1 MPTIIALDASLSMLR
16 PVPGRNEHTYQSLAL
31 KGIQH
36 LLDNLTAAGKLEHLA
51 LVAYSTVCEL
61 KVDFTRDYDQ
71 IRQAIKK
78 IEPMD
83 KACLLTMLKTSV
95 SLMATWG
102 TQNLLQLVVFTD
114 CGAGFGS
121 TSIAGFLENYANKSA
136 AETEF
141 AWLKTLA
148 HYQLNFICL
157 GVHADLHFTRGVAL
171 HQQLLDNAG
180 LKGQLFMPKPLKTAT
195 ENGDTNSGVSHKSEL
210 GRTALFELIE
220 RLCESSYKATE
231 VTLKCGH
238 YFRLES
244 QVLLWP
250 PPKPYEQPALYG
262 GESTMRHIEQRIDVC
277 GFLALGDIGSPATFS
292 RHWVLAK
299 VEREKLP
306 GRRSG
311 SLAAAAK
318 SPKLTLDTGN
328 NPNFELE
335 KLEQDIREFY
345 TKEPSKE
352 AAEESGDDADV
363 VVVKPQQTP
372 AQQEQQKDTLCVLLH
387 GALKLESMAA
397 LVLLGEKWFGFMYA
411 YNDVKKKSNFVLNIL
426 PPGSHVIP
434 WLGDLEL
441 LGFPEDLAPGETA
454 SFPVRAERR
463 SYSQS
468 SVVWIRQ
475 ASLQSDVQ
483 KVLRH
488 AKKMPDK
495 TQHFYK
501 ELNRI
506 RRAALALG
514 FVELLEALALLLE
527 KECAQLTLNGSV
539 SSECTLQLQHAATE
553 LRKTSN
559 RDIKSTI
566 VPLQKAATA
575 AAAEG
580 STATAATPA
589 AAAPAGY
596 LYN

>member
-16 PVPGRNEHTYQSLAL
+16 PVPGRNEHTYISLAI

-36 LLDNLTAAGKLEHLA
+36 LLDNLTASGKLEHLA
-51 LVAYSTVCEL
+51 LVVYTTVCEL

-78 IEPMD
+78 IEPLD
-83 KACLLTMLKTSV
+83 KACLMTMLKTSV

-114 CGAGFGS
+114 CGPGFGS
-121 TSIAGFLENYANKSA
+121 TSLAAFLEGYTGKEADP
-136 AETEF
+136 EY
-141 AWLKTLA
+141 AWLKLLA
-148 HYQLNFICL
+148 AYHLNFICL
-157 GVHADLHFTRGVAL
+157 GMHGDLYFTRGVTL
-171 HQQLLDNAG
+171 HQQLLDNAA
-180 LKGQLFMPKPLKTAT
+180 LKGQLFMTKPTKGAEAGEVTT
-195 ENGDTNSGVSHKSEL
+195 SGSHKSEL

-220 RLCESSYKATE
+220 RLCESSYKSTE

-238 YFRLES
+238 YFRMEG

-250 PPKPYEQPALYG
+250 PTVPYEQAPLYG
-262 GESTMRHIEQRIDVC
+262 GEPIVRHIEQRIDVC
-277 GFLALGDIGSPATFS
+277 GFLSLSDIGSPATLS

-299 VEREKLP
+299 VDREKP
-306 GRRSG
+306 TRRSG
-311 SLAAAAK
+311 GLAAVAK
-318 SPKLTLDTGN
+318 PAKLTLDTS
-328 NPNFELE
+328 NPHYELE
-335 KLEQDIREFY
+335 KLEQDVRDFY
-345 TKEPSKE
+345 MKDNKD
-352 AAEESGDDADV
+352 AEESGDDGDV
-363 VVVKPQQTP
+363 SVVLKHSSTPQT
-372 AQQEQQKDTLCVLLH
+372 EQQKDTLCVLLH
-387 GALKLESMAA
+387 GALKLENMAA
-397 LVLLGEKWFGFMYA
+397 LVLLGERWYGFMYA
-411 YNDVKKKSNFVLNIL
+411 YNDSKKKSNFMLNVL
-426 PPGSHVIP
+426 PPGSNVIP

-441 LGFPEDLAPGETA
+441 LGFPEDVPPGESA
-454 SFPVRAERR
+454 SFPVRSERR

-514 FVELLEALALLLE
+514 FVELLEALALLIE
-527 KECAQLTLNGSV
+527 KETAQLTLNGV
-539 SSECTLQLQHAATE
+539 GSECTLQLQHAATE

-566 VPLQKAATA
+566 VPLQKASA
-575 AAAEG
+575 AD
-580 STATAATPA
+580 STSS
-589 AAAPAGY
+589 AAPPTSAGSY
-596 LYN
+596 LY

>member
-78 IEPMD
+78 VEPMD

-95 SLMATWG
+95 SLMAAWG

-121 TSIAGFLENYANKSA
+121 TSIAGFLENYAGKA
-136 AETEF
+136 AEAEY
-141 AWLKTLA
+141 AWLKALA

-157 GVHADLHFTRGVAL
+157 GVHGDLHFTRGVAL

-180 LKGQLFMPKPLKTAT
+180 LKGQLFMPKPLKTA
-195 ENGDTNSGVSHKSEL
+195 ENGDANAAISHKSEL

-220 RLCESSYKATE
+220 RLCEASYKSTE

-238 YFRLES
+238 YFRLEG

-250 PPKPYEQPALYG
+250 PPKPYEQPGIYG
-262 GESTMRHIEQRIDVC
+262 GEPTLRHIEQRIDVC
-277 GFLALGDIGSPATFS
+277 GFLALSDIGSPATFS

-299 VEREKLP
+299 LEREKP
-306 GRRSG
+306 SRRSG
-311 SLAAAAK
+311 SLTAAAK

-328 NPNFELE
+328 NPHFELE

-345 TKEPSKE
+345 TKEPAKE

-363 VVVKPQQTP
+363 VVVKPHSTTP
-372 AQQEQQKDTLCVLLH
+372 AQQEQQKDTLCGLLH
-387 GALKLESMAA
+387 GALKLENMAA
-397 LVLLGEKWFGFMYA
+397 LVLLGDKWFGFMYA
-411 YNDVKKKSNFVLNIL
+411 YNDVKKKSNFMLNIL

-468 SVVWIRQ
+468 CVVWIRQ

-539 SSECTLQLQHAATE
+539 SGECTLQLQHAATE

-566 VPLQKAATA
+566 VPLQKAT
-575 AAAEG
+575 AAEG
-580 STATAATPA
+580 SAAAATAATAPA
-589 AAAPAGY
+589 AAGTPGY
-596 LYN
+596 LY

>member
-36 LLDNLTAAGKLEHLA
+36 LLDNLTGAGKLEHLA
-51 LVAYSTVCEL
+51 LVSYTTVCEL

-78 IEPMD
+78 IEPLD
-83 KACLLTMLKTSV
+83 KACLMTMLKTSV

-114 CGAGFGS
+114 CGPGFGS
-121 TSIAGFLENYANKSA
+121 TSIAGFLECYVGK
-136 AETEF
+136 ETEQEY

-148 HYQLNFICL
+148 NYNLNFICL
-157 GVHADLHFTRGVAL
+157 GVHGDSYFTRGLTL
-171 HQQLLDNAG
+171 HQQLLDVAA
-180 LKGQLFMPKPLKTAT
+180 LKGQLFTTKPMKSGAESGDAT
-195 ENGDTNSGVSHKSEL
+195 TGGSHKSEL
-210 GRTALFELIE
+210 GRTAVFELIE
-220 RLCESSYKATE
+220 RLCESSYKSTE

-238 YFRLES
+238 YFRMES

-250 PPKPYEQPALYG
+250 PPMPYEQGALYG
-262 GESTMRHIEQRIDVC
+262 GDATIRHIEQRIDIC
-277 GFLALGDIGSPATFS
+277 GFLALSDIGSPATLS
-292 RHWVLAK
+292 RHWILPK
-299 VEREKLP
+299 VDREKP
-306 GRRSG
+306 SRRSG
-311 SLAAAAK
+311 GLGAVAK
-318 SPKLTLDTGN
+318 PPKLTLDTGN
-328 NPNFELE
+328 PHYELE
-335 KLEQDIREFY
+335 KLEQDIRDFY
-345 TKEPSKE
+345 TKDAKDT
-352 AAEESGDDADV
+352 EESGDDADV
-363 VVVKPQQTP
+363 VVLKHSSTSQS
-372 AQQEQQKDTLCVLLH
+372 EQQKDTLCVLLH
-387 GALKLESMAA
+387 GALKLENMAA
-397 LVLLGEKWFGFMYA
+397 LVLLGEKWYGFIYS
-411 YNDVKKKSNFVLNIL
+411 YTDTKKKSNLMLNIL
-426 PPGSHVIP
+426 PPGSNVIP

-441 LGFPEDLAPGETA
+441 LGFPEDLTPGETA

-527 KECAQLTLNGSV
+527 KENAQLTLNGV
-539 SSECTLQLQHAATE
+539 STECTLQLQHAATE

-566 VPLQKAATA
+566 VPLQKATAAEASATA
-575 AAAEG
+575 
-580 STATAATPA
+580 P
-589 AAAPAGY
+589 AAPAGY
-596 LYN
+596 LY

>member
-51 LVAYSTVCEL
+51 LVSYTTVCEL

-78 IEPMD
+78 IEPLD
-83 KACLLTMLKTSV
+83 KACLMTMLKTCV

-114 CGAGFGS
+114 CGPGFGS
-121 TSIAGFLENYANKSA
+121 TSIAGFLESYAGKE
-136 AETEF
+136 AEPEY
-141 AWLKTLA
+141 AWLKLLA
-148 HYQLNFICL
+148 NYNLNFICL
-157 GVHADLHFTRGVAL
+157 GVHGDLYFTRGLAL
-171 HQQLLDNAG
+171 HQQLLDVAS
-180 LKGQLFMPKPLKTAT
+180 LKGQLFMTKPAKSAETGDAAAT
-195 ENGDTNSGVSHKSEL
+195 TGASHKSEL
-210 GRTALFELIE
+210 GRTAVFELIE
-220 RLCESSYKATE
+220 RLCESSYKSTE

-238 YFRLES
+238 YFRMES

-250 PPKPYEQPALYG
+250 PPMPYEQLALYG
-262 GESTMRHIEQRIDVC
+262 GESTIRHIEQRIDVC
-277 GFLALGDIGSPATFS
+277 GFLALSDIGSPATLS

-299 VEREKLP
+299 VDREKP
-306 GRRSG
+306 SRRSG
-311 SLAAAAK
+311 GLAAVAK
-318 SPKLTLDTGN
+318 PAKLTLDTGN
-328 NPNFELE
+328 PHYELE
-335 KLEQDIREFY
+335 KLEQDIRDFY
-345 TKEPSKE
+345 TKDAKDT
-352 AAEESGDDADV
+352 EESGDDADV
-363 VVVKPQQTP
+363 VVLKHSSTSQS
-372 AQQEQQKDTLCVLLH
+372 EQQKDTLCVLLH
-387 GALKLESMAA
+387 GALKLENMAA
-397 LVLLGEKWFGFMYA
+397 LVLLGEKWYGFMYA
-411 YNDVKKKSNFVLNIL
+411 YTDIKKKSNFMLNIL
-426 PPGSHVIP
+426 PPGSNVIP

-441 LGFPEDLAPGETA
+441 LGFPEDLTPGETA

-527 KECAQLTLNGSV
+527 KENAQLTLNGV
-539 SSECTLQLQHAATE
+539 STECTLQLQHAATE

-566 VPLQKAATA
+566 VPLQKATA
-575 AAAEG
+575 AEA
-580 STATAATPA
+580 SAT
-589 AAAPAGY
+589 APAGY
-596 LYN
+596 LY

>member
-61 KVDFTRDYDQ
+61 KVDFTRDYEQ

-121 TSIAGFLENYANKSA
+121 TSIAAFLENYAGKQTE
-136 AETEF
+136 AEY
-141 AWLKTLA
+141 AWLKALA
-148 HYQLNFICL
+148 HYHLNFICL
-157 GVHADLHFTRGVAL
+157 GVHADLHFTRGAAL
-171 HQQLLDNAG
+171 HQQLLDSAA
-180 LKGQLFMPKPLKTAT
+180 LKGQLFMPKPLKTT
-195 ENGDTNSGVSHKSEL
+195 ENGTDVSHNKSEL

-220 RLCESSYKATE
+220 RLCESSYKSTE

-244 QVLLWP
+244 PVLLWP
-250 PPKPYEQPALYG
+250 PPKPYEQPATYG
-262 GESTMRHIEQRIDVC
+262 GEPTLRHIEQRIDVC
-277 GFLALGDIGSPATFS
+277 GFLALSDIGSPATFS

-299 VEREKLP
+299 LEREKP
-306 GRRSG
+306 SRRSG
-311 SLAAAAK
+311 SLTAAAK
-318 SPKLTLDTGN
+318 SPKLSLDTGN
-328 NPNFELE
+328 NPHFELE
-335 KLEQDIREFY
+335 KLEQDIRDFF

-363 VVVKPQQTP
+363 VVVKHTATP

-387 GALKLESMAA
+387 GALKLENMAA

-411 YNDVKKKSNFVLNIL
+411 YSDIKKKSNFVLNIL

-441 LGFPEDLAPGETA
+441 LGFPDDLAPGETA

-527 KECAQLTLNGSV
+527 KECAQLTMNGSV

-566 VPLQKAATA
+566 VPLQKAA
-575 AAAEG
+575 
-580 STATAATPA
+580 ATSVENSPVA
-589 AAAPAGY
+589 AAAPAAGAAAGY

>member
-1 MPTIIALDASLSMLR
+1 MPTIIALDVSLSMLR
-16 PVPGRNEHTYQSLAL
+16 PVPGRNDHTYQSLAL
-31 KGIQH
+31 KGIQL

-51 LVAYSTVCEL
+51 LVLYTTVCEL

-78 IEPMD
+78 IEPVD
-83 KACLLTMLKTSV
+83 KACLMTMLKTSV

-114 CGAGFGS
+114 CGPGFGS
-121 TSIAGFLENYANKSA
+121 TSIAGFLEAYAGKE
-136 AETEF
+136 AEPEY

-148 HYQLNFICL
+148 TYNLNFICL
-157 GVHADLHFTRGVAL
+157 GVHCDLYFTRGLTL
-171 HQQLLDNAG
+171 HQQLLDAAS
-180 LKGQLFMPKPLKTAT
+180 LRGQLFMTKPVKSAEPGDAT
-195 ENGDTNSGVSHKSEL
+195 SGGSHKSEL

-220 RLCESSYKATE
+220 RLCESSFKSTE
-231 VTLKCGH
+231 VTLKCGR
-238 YFRLES
+238 YFRMEG

-250 PPKPYEQPALYG
+250 PPMPYEQAALYG
-262 GESTMRHIEQRIDVC
+262 GDPTIRHIDQRIDVC
-277 GFLALGDIGSPATFS
+277 GFLALSDIGSPATLS

-299 VEREKLP
+299 VEREKP
-306 GRRSG
+306 SRRSG
-311 SLAAAAK
+311 GLAAVAK
-318 SPKLTLDTGN
+318 PPKLTLDTS
-328 NPNFELE
+328 NPHYELE
-335 KLEQDIREFY
+335 KLEQDIRDFY
-345 TKEPSKE
+345 MKDTKD
-352 AAEESGDDADV
+352 AEESGDDADV
-363 VVVKPQQTP
+363 TVVLKHSSTPQ
-372 AQQEQQKDTLCVLLH
+372 AEQQKDNLCVLLH
-387 GALKLESMAA
+387 GALKLENMAA
-397 LVLLGEKWFGFMYA
+397 LVLLGEKWYGFMYA
-411 YNDVKKKSNFVLNIL
+411 YTDVKKKSNFMLNIL
-426 PPGSHVIP
+426 PPGSNVIP
-434 WLGDLEL
+434 WLGDLEF

-527 KECAQLTLNGSV
+527 KETAQLTLNGV
-539 SSECTLQLQHAATE
+539 TTECTLQLQHAATE

-566 VPLQKAATA
+566 VPLQKASAADTTA
-575 AAAEG
+575 V
-580 STATAATPA
+580 ATPA
-589 AAAPAGY
+589 QGGY
-596 LYN
+596 LY

>member
-16 PVPGRNEHTYQSLAL
+16 PVPGRNDHTYQSLAL

-36 LLDNLTAAGKLEHLA
+36 LLDNLTASGKLEHVA
-51 LVAYSTVCEL
+51 LVLYTTVCEL

-78 IEPMD
+78 IDPLD

-114 CGAGFGS
+114 CGPGFGS
-121 TSIAGFLENYANKSA
+121 TSISNFLEGYAGKE
-136 AETEF
+136 AEPEY
-141 AWLKTLA
+141 AWLKILA
-148 HYQLNFICL
+148 TYNLNFICL
-157 GVHADLHFTRGVAL
+157 GVHADLYFTRGVAL
-171 HQQLLDNAG
+171 HQQLLDAAA
-180 LKGQLFMPKPLKTAT
+180 LKGQLFMTKPVKNVET
-195 ENGDTNSGVSHKSEL
+195 GDSTPGCSHKSEL

-220 RLCESSYKATE
+220 RLCDCSYKSTE
-231 VTLKCGH
+231 VTLKCGL
-238 YFRLES
+238 YFRMEG

-250 PPKPYEQPALYG
+250 PPMPYEQSALYVG
-262 GESTMRHIEQRIDVC
+262 DPTIRHIDQRIDVC
-277 GFLALGDIGSPATFS
+277 GFLALSDIGSPATLS
-292 RHWVLAK
+292 RHWVMPK
-299 VEREKLP
+299 VEREKP
-306 GRRSG
+306 TRRSG
-311 SLAAAAK
+311 GLAAVVK
-318 SPKLTLDTGN
+318 PPKLTLDTS
-328 NPNFELE
+328 NPHYELE
-335 KLEQDIREFY
+335 KLEQDIRDFY
-345 TKEPSKE
+345 MKDTKE
-352 AAEESGDDADV
+352 AEESGDDADV
-363 VVVKPQQTP
+363 SVVLKHPTTPQ
-372 AQQEQQKDTLCVLLH
+372 AEQQKDNLCVLLH
-387 GALKLESMAA
+387 GALKLENMAA
-397 LVLLGEKWFGFMYA
+397 LVLLGEKWYGFMYA
-411 YNDVKKKSNFVLNIL
+411 YTDLKKKSNFMLNIL

-441 LGFPEDLAPGETA
+441 LGFSTDLAPGETA

-527 KECAQLTLNGSV
+527 KETTQLTLNGV
-539 SSECTLQLQHAATE
+539 STECTLQLQHAATE

-566 VPLQKAATA
+566 VPLQKATA
-575 AAAEG
+575 AD
-580 STATAATPA
+580 TTT
-589 AAAPAGY
+589 APAPAQGGY
-596 LYN
+596 LY

>member
-51 LVAYSTVCEL
+51 LVSYTTLCEL

-71 IRQAIKK
+71 IRQAVKK
-78 IEPMD
+78 IEPLD
-83 KACLLTMLKTSV
+83 KACLLGMLKTCV
-95 SLMATWG
+95 SLMASWG
-102 TQNLLQLVVFTD
+102 TQNPLQLVVFTD

-121 TSIAGFLENYANKSA
+121 TSIAGFLESYAGKE
-136 AETEF
+136 AEPEH
-141 AWLKTLA
+141 AWLKTLSS
-148 HYQLNFICL
+148 YNLNFICL
-157 GVHADLHFTRGVAL
+157 GMHGDLCFTRGVQL
-171 HQQLLDNAG
+171 HQQLLDAAG
-180 LKGQLFMPKPLKTAT
+180 LRGQLFMTKPAKSVDADAAAAAP
-195 ENGDTNSGVSHKSEL
+195 GGSHKSEL
-210 GRTALFELIE
+210 GRTAVFELIE
-220 RLCESSYKATE
+220 RLCESSFKSTE

-238 YFRLES
+238 YFRMES

-250 PPKPYEQPALYG
+250 PPVPYEQAGLYG
-262 GESTMRHIEQRIDVC
+262 AESSVRHIEQRIDIC
-277 GFLALGDIGSPATFS
+277 GFLALSDIGSPATLS

-299 VEREKLP
+299 VEREKP
-306 GRRSG
+306 SRRS
-311 SLAAAAK
+311 AAPTAASK
-318 SPKLTLDTGN
+318 TQQPPPPALPKLTLDSS
-328 NPNFELE
+328 NPHYELE

-345 TKEPSKE
+345 MRDSKD
-352 AAEESGDDADV
+352 AEESGDDADV
-363 VVVKPQQTP
+363 SVVVVKHSSTPQT
-372 AQQEQQKDTLCVLLH
+372 EQQRDTLCALLH
-387 GALKLESMAA
+387 GALKLENMAA
-397 LVLLGEKWFGFMYA
+397 LVLLGEKWYGFMYA
-411 YNDVKKKSNFVLNIL
+411 YTDAKKRSNLMLNIL
-426 PPGSHVIP
+426 PPGSNVIP

-527 KECAQLTLNGSV
+527 KENAQLTLNGASA
-539 SSECTLQLQHAATE
+539 ECTLQLQHAATE

-566 VPLQKAATA
+566 VPLQKATA
-575 AAAEG
+575 AEP
-580 STATAATPA
+580 S
-589 AAAPAGY
+589 AAAPAAPATY
-596 LYN
+596 LY